1 MPDNPLFTDRFGD
14 ATIDFPS
21 EQSRYDRLVAS
32 GRLAPGFDSF
42 LAYVSDPY
50 AYQASE
56 YRINPDELPDSM
68 LGPGGQL
75 AFTGQSQLDPLGP
88 TGSGGDGIL
97 KGSPIRDLPPTIPSG
112 PVVVPPGDG
121 LLPAPPT
128 NPTVGTSVG
137 TQLPAVIPEIVAPVE
152 SVALGGSS
160 VPSAGMDELAQQR
173 IQIQKTDPIGPIP
186 VGSIPT
192 PSPTI
197 PAQLATVV
205 GAVAPSPIA
214 SLPAAPISRA
224 VRTPPPRFKPTVV
237 PAGRIVSELVSSAP
251 SWSSSSVPCIP
262 KEVLADFMKGFKKK
276 KRCP

>member
-1 MPDNPLFTDRFGD
+1 MADNPKFGASILED
-14 ATIDFPS
+14 ISYSGT
-21 EQSRYDRLVAS
+21 EQSQYDRLVAS
-32 GRLAPGFDSF
+32 GRLAPGYDSF
-42 LAYVSDPY
+42 LAYVSDPS

-121 LLPAPPT
+121 LLPTPPT

-137 TQLPAVIPEIVAPVE
+137 TQLPTAIPEIVAPVE

-173 IQIQKTDPIGPIP
+173 IQIQKNDPIGPIP
-186 VGSIPT
+186 TGGIPT

-197 PAQLATVV
+197 PDPLATVV
-205 GAVAPSPIA
+205 GAVASSPIA
-214 SLPAAPISRA
+214 SLASAPIARA
-224 VRTPPPRFKPTVV
+224 VRTPTPRFKPTVV
-237 PAGRIVSELVSSAP
+237 PAGRIVSDLASSAP
-251 SWSSSSVPCIP
+251 SWSSSSIPCIP
-262 KEVLADFMKGFKKK
+262 KEMLADFMKGFKKK